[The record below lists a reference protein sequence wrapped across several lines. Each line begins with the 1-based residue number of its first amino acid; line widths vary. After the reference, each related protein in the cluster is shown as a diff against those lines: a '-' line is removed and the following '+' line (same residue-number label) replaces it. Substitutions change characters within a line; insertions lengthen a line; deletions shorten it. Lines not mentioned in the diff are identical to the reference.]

1 MSVQTQVLE
10 ELHRIH
16 RQLGDL
22 RERLGDGP
30 KQVRIREGNV
40 ARLET
45 ELAKAREEHKSS
57 RMVVDQKQLLLKTA
71 ETKIQDR
78 RTQLNQCNTNRE
90 YQTMLEQIAADEM
103 AKSVLEDEI
112 LEALDKIERAHLAVG
127 QAEANVAKGQAEL
140 AKVKSAVA
148 ASEDALRAEVQRLE
162 GELTVAEQKLPA
174 DFRDVY
180 QRLTKARGGDAMARV
195 VDDCC
200 GGCYQQLTPNL
211 LNQVQMSRTVI
222 CAGCGRLL
230 YRAEAS

>member
-1 MSVQTQVLE
+1 MSVSAPILE

-16 RQLGDL
+16 RQLSDL
-22 RERLGDGP
+22 RERLSGGP
-30 KQVRIREGNV
+30 KQVKMREGNV
-40 ARLET
+40 AHLEAD
-45 ELAKAREEHKSS
+45 LGKAKDDHKAAR
-57 RMVVDQKQLLLKTA
+57 MTVDQKQLLLKSA
-71 ETKIQDR
+71 ETKILDR

-112 LEALDKIERAHLAVG
+112 LEALDKIERTQVVVV

-140 AKVKSAVA
+140 SKVKGAV
-148 ASEDALRAEVQRLE
+148 SEAEAALRVDVQRLE
-162 GELTVAEQKLPA
+162 AELAAAEQNLPA

-180 QRLTKARGGDAMARV
+180 LRLTKARGEDALARV

-211 LNQVQMSRTVI
+211 LNQVQMSRIIV

-230 YRAEAS
+230 YRGEAQ